1 MSSRD
6 GESIYRSRRDA
17 GTLSNPEVEE
27 LVRDR
32 QLNSY
37 VLARWR
43 KYLRES
49 KASGEPVFR
58 LWHAA
63 AEIPDRTSPA
73 NGQRRRQRF
82 AGTSWSVRKRVRA
95 HAHPC
100 ATSPPYT

>member
-58 LWHAA
+58 LWHVA
-63 AEIPDRTSPA
+63 AEIPDRDFVAKWPA
-73 NGQRRRQRF
+73 AQTAIRGNELVSGE
-82 AGTSWSVRKRVRA
+82 ASK
-95 HAHPC
+95 C
-100 ATSPPYT
+100 ACASLRD